1 MSNSEVSKGVK
12 RLAGAWDARYMPVI
26 GIFCLWSVFDLVD
39 RFVPQN
45 VASSTP
51 AVSVDVLMSAM
62 PRLDDQAYQA
72 YLEKLAVHVTPP
84 TEETLE
90 PVDSMSAS
98 GQNDV
103 WQAGAFSYRLLA
115 VLESV
120 DQFAVLHRTDAVSG
134 ERQVIEARLGDV
146 VDKHTIAEISFRRIT
161 ITSFEGEEIEL
172 VLFKGPEDDV
182 LGAGISV
189 NDGVTN

>member
-1 MSNSEVSKGVK
+1 MSDSEVSKGVK
-12 RLAGAWDARYMPVI
+12 RLPGVWDARYMPVI

-51 AVSVDVLMSAM
+51 AVSVDVLLSAM

-90 PVDSMSAS
+90 PVDRMSAS

-103 WQAGAFSYRLLA
+103 WRAGAFSYRLLA

-172 VLFKGPEDDV
+172 VLFKGPEDDA

-189 NDGVTN
+189 NDGPTN